1 MVGNRCVV
9 ERLRAI
15 LPKETTYEKDALL
28 SAQIPTAL
36 QAFSTDPQLMKLTAL
51 GLMEYRET
59 ATVPTQLPVSLLGIP
74 F

>member
-1 MVGNRCVV
+1 VVGNGCIA
-9 ERLRAI
+9 ERLRII

-28 SAQIPTAL
+28 SALIPTAL
-36 QAFSTDPQLMKLTAL
+36 QAFSTDPQLKKLTAL

-59 ATVPTQLPVSLLGIP
+59 AIVLTQLLVSLLGIL